1 MRLSNAIAAGA
12 LLSAL
17 ATPAAAGAS
26 DGNWTGV
33 YIGGSVGGGWGNVDT
48 NVNCLGDDCAG
59 AIAEGAFSTH
69 FSSNLDGGLGGG
81 QIGYNFQASESL
93 VLGVEADIS
102 GTSISGGDSQQTN
115 GGAVHPAEFAEVSED
130 LKYFGT
136 VRGRIGYA
144 ARNWLVYATGGLA
157 FAQVDYGYSVSEP
170 DTSST
175 GLASASEH
183 KLGWTLGSGPRGR
196 ADDRRDGVRRLRG
209 FMLSV
214 KHAAKGRVLP
224 VCSRSL

>member
-1 MRLSNAIAAGA
+1 MRLSKAIAAAA

-69 FSSNLDGGLGGG
+69 FSSHLDGGFGGG
-81 QIGYNFQASESL
+81 QIGYNFQAGQNL
-93 VLGVEADIS
+93 VLGIEADIS
-102 GTSISGGDSQQTN
+102 GTSISGSNSQQTN
-115 GGAVHPAEFAEVSED
+115 GGADHPAEFADVSEA

-136 VRGRIGYA
+136 VPGTRRLRGPP
-144 ARNWLVYATGGLA
+144 LA
-157 FAQVDYGYSVSEP
+157 CLRDGRLSVRAGRLCLFRVSEP

-175 GLASASEH
+175 GLVSASEQR
-183 KLGWTLGSGPRGR
+183 SG
-196 ADDRRDGVRRLRG
+196 
-209 FMLSV
+209 
-214 KHAAKGRVLP
+214 
-224 VCSRSL
+224 